1 MNMDD
6 NNNVSLEDAISTEEG
21 FMKFWNRRKDLQKL
35 KLEESRKTG
44 VSKITMDSVLNWLT
58 FVSENSNMLQ
68 DELFDKLL
76 EMGCN
81 YTYNDLLEQFPDFE
95 NKDVMSNKDVEDGAY
110 LALRVRDEERVRL
123 DPFIKKDILDFMKN
137 ASNNL
142 QEENTE
148 HMVK

>member
-1 MNMDD
+1 MDD
-6 NNNVSLEDAISTEEG
+6 NNNVSLEDAISTKEG

-81 YTYNDLLEQFPDFE
+81 YTYDDLLEQFPDFE

-137 ASNNL
+137 ASNNI